1 MRNWVVGFIVILL
14 SACGASQQDAALEAC
29 FESAR
34 HALQRDAGSSFEI
47 DAKRSADSVKTN
59 DDDTIELRVVSFLRR
74 DEGEP
79 QQRDFACKVRFAEGK
94 PTPDVISFTFL
105 WQAEGG

>member
-1 MRNWVVGFIVILL
+1 MQLDRYDRQILEL
-14 SACGASQQDAALEAC
+14 LQQDGRISNQDLADRISL
-29 FESAR
+29 SP
-34 HALQRDAGSSFEI
+34 SSC
-47 DAKRSADSVKTN
+47 
-59 DDDTIELRVVSFLRR
+59 LRR

-79 QQRDFACKVRFAEGK
+79 QQRDFACKVRFTEGK